1 MKVILDR
8 FEGNYGIVEMEDKT
22 FVEIPRVLLDNVK
35 EGDVISISVDIE
47 ETERQKKE
55 IESLMDDL
63 FQ

>member
-22 FVEIPRVLLDNVK
+22 FVEIPKVLISDAK
-35 EGDVISISVDIE
+35 EGDVISIEIDID

-55 IESLMDDL
+55 IESLMNDL

>member
-8 FEGNYGIVEMEDKT
+8 FEGEYGIVELEDMT

-35 EGDVISISVDIE
+35 EGDVISISVDVD

>member
-8 FEGNYGIVEMEDKT
+8 FEGEYGIVELEDMT
-22 FVEIPRVLLDNVK
+22 FVEIPRVLLDNAK

-47 ETERQKKE
+47 ETKRQKKE

>member
-8 FEGNYGIVEMEDKT
+8 YEGEYGIVELEDMT
-22 FVEIPRVLLDNVK
+22 FVEIPRVLLDNAK

>member
-8 FEGNYGIVEMEDKT
+8 FEGEFGIVELEDKS
-22 FVEIPRVLLDNVK
+22 FVEIPKVLISDAK
-35 EGDVISISVDIE
+35 EGDVISISVDND

-55 IESLMDDL
+55 IESLMNDL

>member
-8 FEGNYGIVEMEDKT
+8 FEGEFGIVELEDMT
-22 FVEIPRVLLDNVK
+22 FVEIPRVLLDNAK

>member
-1 MKVILDR
+1 MRVILDR

-22 FVEIPRVLLDNVK
+22 FVEIPRVLLVNAK
-35 EGDVISISVDIE
+35 EGDVISINVDIN

-55 IESLMDDL
+55 IESLMNDL